1 MEEIN
6 KTIVLRTKRLSNLL
20 QIRLKC
26 RQMKL
31 FAIKLEL
38 LTLNQ
43 KIKLVLKSFKLIS
56 DL

>member
-6 KTIVLRTKRLSNLL
+6 KTIVLRIKRLSNLL

>member
-6 KTIVLRTKRLSNLL
+6 KTIVLRIKRLSNLL

-43 KIKLVLKSFKLIS
+43 KIKLALKSFKLIS